1 MKTLV
6 VLLAIS
12 GAAQAAD
19 TSALPPEVKSHI
31 EDRELCEH
39 FRQKPFEGSTPEQV
53 ERREFLQESVEIH
66 CAGTD
71 RRLAALKKR
80 YIGNRAVLSRLDG
93 CPDWLETDCLLGQFA
108 KMHTAARR
116 RYAEFVAQGKGLSP
130 PWPAVNTTIGE

>member
-12 GAAQAAD
+12 GVAQAAD
-19 TSALPPEVKSHI
+19 TSALPPEVKSYI

-39 FRQKPFEGSTPEQV
+39 FRQEPFEGSTPEPEQV

-80 YIGNRAVLSRLDG
+80 YIGNRAVLSRLENYEIASEEP
-93 CPDWLETDCLLGQFA
+93 CQ
-108 KMHTAARR
+108 
-116 RYAEFVAQGKGLSP
+116 
-130 PWPAVNTTIGE
+130 